1 MKRLLLLF
9 FSILILPIEIIAENI
24 GDSPY
29 YVSGKIIDKED
40 GSPVVGAIIETFTL
54 MGVKANEKTTSNSKG
69 EFNLLLFGSRI
80 ICIRHPKYKTVY
92 RYIGYPRY
100 QKYINLA
107 VVKKSEWEEDLK

>member
-1 MKRLLLLF
+1 MK
-9 FSILILPIEIIAENI
+9 
-24 GDSPY
+24 
-29 YVSGKIIDKED
+29 
-40 GSPVVGAIIETFTL
+40 
-54 MGVKANEKTTSNSKG
+54 KTTSNSKG